1 MRVASAVTPVFVG
14 LLVCAAPAQAAP
26 DTSPRT
32 AVQRNSPCNMAE
44 RASNETDA
52 LNCQSID
59 RIQASQ
65 AAAALAHAPQ
75 ESVIAAGTGMIA
87 PESIA
92 TPQPPA
98 SAGRWYSSGLDRR

>member
-1 MRVASAVTPVFVG
+1 MMHVLSAVAPVLLG
-14 LLVCAAPAQAAP
+14 LLVCAVPAHAAP
-26 DTSPRT
+26 DTGRYVS
-32 AVQRNSPCNMAE
+32 AQQNNPCDMAE

-52 LNCQSID
+52 LNCQSLD

-65 AAAALAHAPQ
+65 AAAEQALAPQ
-75 ESVIAAGTGMIA
+75 ESVIAAGTGMTA

-98 SAGRWYSSGLDRR
+98 SSGRWYSGLDRR

>member
-1 MRVASAVTPVFVG
+1 MLVASAVTPVFLG
-14 LLVCAAPAQAAP
+14 LLVCAVPAHAAP
-26 DTSPRT
+26 GAGPYT
-32 AVQRNSPCNMAE
+32 AIQRNTACDMAE

-65 AAAALAHAPQ
+65 AAAAQAHVPQ

-98 SAGRWYSSGLDRR
+98 SSGRWYSGLDRR